1 MSDEEKEKEET
12 EETEDEKL
20 VDATTA
26 ASVVLPDEWWRNSAF
41 VMKGEDDISC
51 NPPPPESMGDL
62 YSILKDLLPALR
74 SEGELKLRGRV
85 LRGLTEWIPGV
96 DPLSELIPETWLP
109 PLPPAITTLMKV
121 YEDEVGD
128 EPGGGG
134 HLNIMVDLSGSM
146 TSGIG
151 KTSSGMNTTVVTA
164 AMCLAMIM
172 INGCEAGGHTFAI
185 NAFGS
190 NRGSNT
196 LWAIPNPEGDSF
208 IGELNNY
215 TRMVWGE
222 NPAQRKDY
230 RGAIASM
237 NADASSGITRQSLW
251 GDMGGTQSGAGMAR
265 LYYMMKDQF
274 KSSEIRVAPAIFI
287 SDMLPYDLD
296 LPAASYTMQGDFPVI
311 DGKIIDANG
320 EENTGDYG
328 FWYWAKKYHD
338 DFGPVICIQ
347 LVAGSDDQADSITPQ
362 YRKRL
367 EQGFV
372 QYVGNNNSKYAKC
385 LFSSIVYMSPTGGNL
400 RKVAKLVQ
408 NFIANMSGEGEINCG
423 GKGVTF
429 D

>member
-1 MSDEEKEKEET
+1 
-12 EETEDEKL
+12 
-20 VDATTA
+20 
-26 ASVVLPDEWWRNSAF
+26 
-41 VMKGEDDISC
+41 
-51 NPPPPESMGDL
+51 
-62 YSILKDLLPALR
+62 LLPALR
-74 SEGELKLRGRV
+74 SEGEIRLKGRV

-96 DPLSELIPETWLP
+96 DPLGDLIPETWLP

-121 YEDEVGD
+121 YEDEEGD

-146 TSGIG
+146 TSPIG
-151 KTSSGMNTTVVTA
+151 RTSSGMSTNVITA
-164 AMCLAMIM
+164 AMCLSMIM

-196 LWAIPNPEGDSF
+196 LWSIPNPHNDNYIS
-208 IGELNNY
+208 ELNNY
-215 TRMVWGE
+215 TRMIWGE

-237 NADASSGITRQSLW
+237 NADASSGISNQSLW
-251 GDMGGTQSGAGMAR
+251 GSMGGTQSGAGMAR

-296 LPAASYTMQGDFPVI
+296 IPSYTMQGDFP
-311 DGKIIDANG
+311 IINTQDINENG
-320 EENTGDYG
+320 EFNTRDYG

-347 LVAGSDDQADSITPQ
+347 LVPGSDNDADSITPQ

-372 QYVGNNNSKYAKC
+372 QYVGDNNSNYKHC
-385 LFSSIVYMSPTGGNL
+385 FFSSIVYMSPTGGNL

-408 NFIANMSGEGEINCG
+408 NFIANMSGEGEILCG